1 LELQGFFVMPF
12 SFVMERTC
20 KKLIIG
26 VFCWLNLPAKTTIKL
41 FKELHMFKTISKIA
55 AVIALSTAG
64 YANAAP
70 FTISMVADNDFA
82 IFGGTATSINN
93 VLYQNNVVWG
103 SQISQ
108 LSTMTFNLAPTD
120 TTFYVLAMGGGGQE
134 NISGKVN
141 GVNIT
146 GIPVS
151 VSSNIRS
158 FLSGY
163 NLGSVT
169 NGTYNANLSD
179 VQTAFANASWASAAP
194 TINTTDIVIKG
205 AGFGSGYHFADS
217 TAHLYRFDAFSVGV
231 NVPEPAGIALFG
243 LGLLG
248 LAAVRRR
255 KAV

>member
-1 LELQGFFVMPF
+1 VILGLVFVGSSYPQ
-12 SFVMERTC
+12 
-20 KKLIIG
+20 KQL
-26 VFCWLNLPAKTTIKL
+26 LKL

-64 YANAAP
+64 YANATP
-70 FTISMVADNDFA
+70 FTISLVTDNDFA
-82 IFGGTATSINN
+82 IFGGTSASINN
-93 VLYQNNVVWG
+93 VLYQNNVDWYN
-103 SQISQ
+103 QIPQ

-120 TTFYVLAMGGGGQE
+120 TTFYVLAMGGGGPEE

-146 GIPVS
+146 SIPVS
-151 VSSNIRS
+151 VSSDIMS

-163 NLGSVT
+163 TLGAVAS
-169 NGTYNANLSD
+169 GTYNANLSD
-179 VQTAFANASWASAAP
+179 VQTAFAQTTWSAP
-194 TINTTDIVIKG
+194 TLNTSQTVIQQ
-205 AGFGSGYHFADS
+205 AGFGSGYSFATG

-231 NVPEPAGIALFG
+231 NVPEPTGIALFG

-255 KAV
+255 TAA